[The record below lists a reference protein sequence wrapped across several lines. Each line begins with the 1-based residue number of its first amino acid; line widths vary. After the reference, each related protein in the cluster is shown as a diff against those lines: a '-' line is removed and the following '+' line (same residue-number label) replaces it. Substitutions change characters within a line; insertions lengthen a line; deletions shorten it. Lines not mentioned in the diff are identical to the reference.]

1 MQAIAGEL
9 VASTD
14 PADGAVELIVA
25 GRPRSLNVHTTGGLR
40 LGSIGGIEIHADW
53 SLLIIFALITFGLA
67 TGLFPSWHPNWS
79 PATAWITA
87 LVAAVLFL
95 GSILVHEL
103 SHALVGRAHGVQIR
117 RITLFMFG
125 GVAEMEN
132 EPPSWWGELS
142 MAIVGPLTS
151 LALGFAFLALAS
163 LGNRPVRIDASHLQR
178 SLSGLGPAASLL
190 LWLGPINV
198 MLGVFNLVPGFPLD
212 GGRVLRAVMWGLT
225 GDLHRATQ
233 RASRAGQFFAWL
245 LMSAGLAMMLGLHL
259 PVFGAGFVNGLWLA
273 FIGWYLN
280 NAALLSYRQL
290 LIRESLE
297 HIPVSRLMQTRFLRI
312 DPQMRLGT
320 LVNEHLMGSGQRA
333 FPVEANGRLVGIV
346 SLRDLQKCARDALE
360 RTSVAEIMTP
370 AARLVTLAPVQDAM
384 KALELMGGHDLNQIP
399 VMENGAVVGLIRRE
413 DILTWLSM
421 HAGGERSRTEGTW
434 SG

>member
-1 MQAIAGEL
+1 
-9 VASTD
+9 
-14 PADGAVELIVA
+14 
-25 GRPRSLNVHTTGGLR
+25 VHTTTGLR
-40 LGSIGGIEIHADW
+40 LGSISGIEIHADW
-53 SLLIIFALITFGLA
+53 SLLIIFALISFGLA

-95 GSILVHEL
+95 ASILVHEL

-125 GVAEMEN
+125 GVAQMEN
-132 EPPSWWGELS
+132 EPRSWRAELS

-151 LALGFAFLALAS
+151 LALGFAFLGLAS
-163 LGNRPVRIDASHLQR
+163 LANGPVRIDANHLQR
-178 SLSGLGPAASLL
+178 SLSALGPIASLL

-212 GGRVLRAVMWGLT
+212 GGRVLRAVMWGIT
-225 GDLHRATQ
+225 GDLHQATR

-245 LMSAGLAMMLGLHL
+245 LMSAGLAMMLGLQL
-259 PVFGAGFVNGLWLA
+259 PLFGAGFVNGLWLA

-280 NAALLSYRQL
+280 NAALLSYQQL

-297 HIPVSRLMQTRFLRI
+297 HIPVRRLMQTRFLRI
-312 DPQMRLGT
+312 DPRMQVGT

-333 FPVEANGRLVGIV
+333 FPVEMNGRLAGIV
-346 SLRDLQKCARDALE
+346 SLRDLQKCPRDALE
-360 RTSVAEIMTP
+360 HTSVAEIMTP
-370 AARLVTLAPVQDAM
+370 AAQLVTLAPDQDAM
-384 KALELMGGHDLNQIP
+384 KALELIGRHDLSQIP
-399 VMENGAVVGLIRRE
+399 VTQNGVVVGLIRRE

-421 HAGGERSRTEGTW
+421 HVGGGRSQTERT
-434 SG
+434 